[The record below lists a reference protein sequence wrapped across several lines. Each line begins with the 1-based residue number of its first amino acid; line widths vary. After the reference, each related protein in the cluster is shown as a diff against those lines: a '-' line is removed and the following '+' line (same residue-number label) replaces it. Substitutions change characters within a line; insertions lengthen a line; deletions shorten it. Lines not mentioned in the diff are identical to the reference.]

1 MRLSDRESE
10 VLSWVARGL
19 TDREVA
25 QRLSIALSTARKHRE
40 NLLAK
45 LEVGRASALVA
56 RYLCLASAPTLRA
69 GSQGCR
75 RRCLHVN
82 STCSAAWPR
91 G

>member
-1 MRLSDRESE
+1 MRLSDRETE

-25 QRLSIALSTARKHRE
+25 RRLSIALSTARKHRE
-40 NLLAK
+40 NVHAK
-45 LEVGRASALVA
+45 LKVGRASALVA
-56 RYLCLASAPTLRA
+56 RYLCLASAPTLRP
-69 GSQGCR
+69 GNQGCR

-82 STCSAAWPR
+82 STCLAAWPR